1 MLDII
6 YNERSKEL
14 CFELFDR
21 LLNSVRLEKDIVDQN
36 GSTYSYGDY
45 INKLYYPFPQ
55 EEIDYHNFE
64 E

>member
-1 MLDII
+1 
-6 YNERSKEL
+6 
-14 CFELFDR
+14 
-21 LLNSVRLEKDIVDQN
+21 VRLEKDIVDQN